1 MHINF
6 IISDNI
12 SFSMQCQKSSKQLQY
27 YLQRAETGVVHI
39 VCGGALYAE
48 YYYRCL
54 PSLNMDQEPV
64 KTR

>member
-1 MHINF
+1 
-6 IISDNI
+6 
-12 SFSMQCQKSSKQLQY
+12 MQRQKSSTQLPC